1 MIERSE
7 TSRASPPEEVRGL
20 GGGNLATRLAAGML
34 RWGHPRSP
42 APRTAAFIAVSLAW
56 LVLGVI
62 GWSQWRETPLGADTP
77 GDFIYLSLWMLT
89 AQGDVAGETLP
100 LTLDLARWF
109 GAAIPLLGVLFLAAR
124 QIGDTLALSLIQ
136 LWGAGHLV
144 IVGEGRGA
152 VEAAEAGRAEGAAV
166 VLIDADIGEAE
177 IEDLN
182 QQGVLVVRDD
192 LRASARKAALGRAR
206 RAVVVSTR
214 PTVAL
219 SLARRAAE
227 VMAPSADLHVQ
238 VEEPDILEMMRQSA
252 ARHAGDGPAP
262 RPFSLAEAAARRA
275 HEELRLWDRPGD
287 GLHVAVL
294 GAGPFSEGMARLA
307 LSLGWRVGRVPP
319 RVTLWDPDGALRD
332 RWSRMAPGV
341 LVDLSAVYDSP
352 PFRVDFSTAPSVGA
366 FLTET
371 EDATAWVVEEDVGQA
386 CAAALMAS
394 RLERGPVVVV
404 SGERELELMLTGVE
418 TAVRGFAAGLEAAIL
433 PFTDRLAQ
441 QLHKAYEARGQEGY
455 ILVGSGDSGVKWSIL
470 PESMWAANRAAA
482 GHVAVKVADA
492 DAAGADPR
500 EDRALL
506 DRMAEVEHERWCA
519 ERLLNG
525 WRPGPARDNARK
537 LHPDL
542 KGWSA
547 LDEPGRDKDR
557 DGVIDAFRVARPR
570 PRP

>member
-7 TSRASPPEEVRGL
+7 TSRASPPDETRGL
-20 GGGNLATRLAAGML
+20 GDGNLATRLAAGML

-42 APRTAAFIAVSLAW
+42 APRTLAFIAVTLAW

-62 GWSQWRETPLGADTP
+62 GWSQWRDTPLGADTP
-77 GDFIYLSLWMLT
+77 GDFLYLSLWMLT

-100 LTLDLARWF
+100 LALDLARWF

-124 QIGDTLALSLIQ
+124 QIGDALALSLIQ

-144 IVGEGRGA
+144 IIGHGRGA
-152 VEAAEAGRAEGAAV
+152 VEAAEAGRTEAAAV
-166 VLIDADIGEAE
+166 VLIDPDIGEAE

-192 LRASARKAALGRAR
+192 LRASARKAALARAR
-206 RAVVVSTR
+206 RAVVVSDQ

-219 SLARRAAE
+219 SLARRASE
-227 VMAPSADLHVQ
+227 VMAPEADLHVQ

-252 ARHAGDGPAP
+252 ARQTGPGPAP
-262 RPFSLAEAAARRA
+262 RPFSLAESAARRA
-275 HEELRLWDRPGD
+275 HEELRLWDRGEA

-294 GAGPFSEGMARLA
+294 GAGAFSEAMARLA
-307 LSLGWRVGRVPP
+307 LSLGWRVGRAPP
-319 RVTLWDPDGALRD
+319 RVSLWDPDGALRD
-332 RWSRMAPGV
+332 RWSRMAPGA
-341 LVDLSAVYDSP
+341 LGDLSRVYDSA
-352 PFRVDFSTAPSVGA
+352 PFRIDFSKAATVGA
-366 FLTET
+366 FLAET
-371 EDATAWVVEEDVGQA
+371 EAATAWVVEGDVGQA
-386 CAAALMAS
+386 CAAALLAS
-394 RLERGPVVVV
+394 RLPRGPVVIV
-404 SGERELELMLTGVE
+404 SGERELEVMLAGVE
-418 TAVRGFAAGLEAAIL
+418 TTARGFSAGLEAAIL
-433 PFTDRLAQ
+433 PYTDRLAQ
-441 QLHKAYEARGQEGY
+441 QLHLAYEARGREGY
-455 ILVGSGDSGVKWSIL
+455 IEVGSADSAVRWSIL
-470 PESMWAANRAAA
+470 PESLWAANRAAA
-482 GHVAVKVADA
+482 GHVAVKLADA

-525 WRPGPARDNARK
+525 WRPGAARDNALK

-542 KGWSA
+542 KGWTA

-557 DGVIDAFRVARPR
+557 DGVIDAFRVGRPR
-570 PRP
+570 PR